1 MSQMS
6 QPSQTTPNGKPIVRV
21 KVPTMLRAR
30 AGGEPFLEGRGDTL
44 RELLADLER
53 RYPGFADGIV
63 TEHGSLH
70 RFVNLYVNDEDAR
83 YLGSLEA
90 RVEDGDT
97 VSILPAVAGG

>member
-1 MSQMS
+1 MTS
-6 QPSQTTPNGKPIVRV
+6 NGKPTVRV
-21 KVPTMLRAR
+21 RVPTMLRAR
-30 AGGEPFLEGRGDTL
+30 VGGEPVLESRGETL
-44 RELLADLER
+44 RELLADLEH

-90 RVEDGDT
+90 RVAEGDT